1 MKPLE
6 PYLLEISLLVLD
18 AHNSISVTSRVFE
31 TEVKRLINVVNYY
44 SIHQT
49 DKIEVE
55 ICGKTII
62 VHIICYV
69 QVLI

>member
-18 AHNSISVTSRVFE
+18 AHNSIGATP
-31 TEVKRLINVVNYY
+31 EVLEIEVEQQINVVNHY

-49 DKIEVE
+49 SKIK
-55 ICGKTII
+55 ICFRGQTAKT
-62 VHIICYV
+62 
-69 QVLI
+69 

>member
-31 TEVKRLINVVNYY
+31 TGVKRLINVVYYY
-44 SIHQT
+44 SIH
-49 DKIEVE
+49 
-55 ICGKTII
+55 
-62 VHIICYV
+62 
-69 QVLI
+69 